1 LGFCGSFRRLCK
13 LNAAEYR
20 WGSEWESGL
29 LPKMMSFIAARQL
42 SLLIHTVFLQQ
53 LIAFDMVFQPIGWQ
67 NACTLIYPHR
77 QPFVTRKAFN
87 KFSIVHNFHQIEC
100 LPGSHCLAGQSET
113 RSIMTWQK

>member
-53 LIAFDMVFQPIGWQ
+53 LIAFDMG
-67 NACTLIYPHR
+67 
-77 QPFVTRKAFN
+77 
-87 KFSIVHNFHQIEC
+87 FSTNW
-100 LPGSHCLAGQSET
+100 LAKRLHFDLSSPPTFCHPKSVQ
-113 RSIMTWQK
+113 